1 MSQEDIE
8 KKFTNIKIKK
18 DHKFPDIIDF
28 DFAGRG
34 FGNASI
40 YYGFYY
46 IRNDNAEKSFDK
58 SFQKRTDDSWY
69 FRKGNSD
76 NSITIEKISSNWYYY
91 KKTY

>member
-46 IRNDNAEKSFDK
+46 IRNDNAEKALINPSK
-58 SFQKRTDDSWY
+58 KELMTP
-69 FRKGNSD
+69 G
-76 NSITIEKISSNWYYY
+76 ILEKE
-91 KKTY
+91 TPTTL